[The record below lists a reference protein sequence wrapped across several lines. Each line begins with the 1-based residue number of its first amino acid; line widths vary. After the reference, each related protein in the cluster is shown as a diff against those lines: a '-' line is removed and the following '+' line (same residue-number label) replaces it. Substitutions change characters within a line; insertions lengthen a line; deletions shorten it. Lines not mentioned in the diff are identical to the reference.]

1 MNLAI
6 TPHPDAHTLSRCR
19 ELGEATEPLFEGEVL
34 MTTEQYEAWKLAPEQ
49 VAKLQE
55 LEAQAQ
61 ALREA
66 EEQAR
71 LAEAEAEKEARIQ
84 AYMADGLPRSVA
96 EDFYKLTHKS

>member
-6 TPHPDAHTLSRCR
+6 TLKTETLPRCR
-19 ELGEATEPLFEGEVL
+19 ELGDATGPLLEGEVL
-34 MTTEQYEAWKLAPEQ
+34 MTTEQYEAWKLEPEQ

-71 LAEAEAEKEARIQ
+71 LAEAEAEKEAVIQ
-84 AYMADGLPRSVA
+84 SFMADGLPRSVA
-96 EDFYKLTHKS
+96 EYYYNALPKS